1 MDENEAK
8 IGLPRDLSESEEKE
22 ARPKGHD
29 LMRKILS
36 IVDRIPIS
44 IYLAN
49 ELGHEMVQALFEGY
63 MIESGFEIYEREP
76 EIYGSWF
83 RRMWARLVRSPVG
96 QGALHAV
103 DNMVVLGQDADI
115 AERML
120 RNLAPVLDAIRPEN
134 RAVIRAGAL
143 LTVKSDQGLAVVQL
157 TAAQQNL
164 LNSQPSLSL
173 SPQDIL
179 GALEAIGELQ
189 GYPQLPAVP
198 DQTDPEAPLSPRL

>member
-1 MDENEAK
+1 MQK
-8 IGLPRDLSESEEKE
+8 V
-22 ARPKGHD
+22 
-29 LMRKILS
+29 LS
-36 IVDRIPIS
+36 IMDRIPIS

-49 ELGHEMVQALFEGY
+49 ELGHEMIQVLFEGY
-63 MIESGFEIYEREP
+63 MFESGFEIYEREP

-83 RRMWARLVRSPVG
+83 RRMWARLVRSPAG

-115 AERML
+115 TERML
-120 RNLAPVLDAIRPEN
+120 RNLAPVLNAIRPEN

-179 GALEAIGELQ
+179 GALEAIGELK

-198 DQTDPEAPLSPRL
+198 DQADPEPHLPPQL